1 MKFRLVPNTLFRTL
15 LLATFAFGDG
25 AVFAQTGQ
33 QATPPAASGAVP
45 TAAAGATQATT
56 PAAAAA
62 QELPDAPSAAAQV
75 KPQAVPTGPTVVM
88 DTTMGRM
95 TCKLFD
101 QQAPLATANFIAL
114 AEGTK
119 DWDDPT
125 THKKMRHKRLYDG
138 TLFHRV
144 IPDFMIQGGDPTGT
158 GMGDPGY
165 YFSDEFS
172 PDISFDIPGR
182 LAMANSG
189 PNTNGSQFFITTAPA
204 EHLNGKH
211 TIFGQCDPHSV
222 LVAQAITAV
231 ERNQDDKPLTD
242 VVLSKVTI
250 IKEGQP
256 MPPMPPA
263 PPTSVAPA
271 NMAPAQAAH

>member
-1 MKFRLVPNTLFRTL
+1 MKFRLVPITLFRTL
-15 LLATFAFGDG
+15 VLAAFALGV
-25 AVFAQTGQ
+25 ATVFAQTGQ
-33 QATPPAASGAVP
+33 QTTPPAAS
-45 TAAAGATQATT
+45 TA
-56 PAAAAA
+56 PAE
-62 QELPDAPSAAAQV
+62 ELPDAPSTAAQA
-75 KPQAVPTGPTVVM
+75 KPAAVPTGPTVVM

-119 DWDDPT
+119 DWDDPA
-125 THKKMRHKRLYDG
+125 THKKMRHKPLYNG

-172 PDISFDIPGR
+172 PDLNFDVPGR

-189 PNTNGSQFFITTAPA
+189 PDTNGSQFFITTAPT

-211 TIFGQCDPHSV
+211 TIFGQCDAHSV
-222 LVAQAITAV
+222 LVAQSIAAV
-231 ERNQDDKPLTD
+231 ERNHEDKPLTD
-242 VVLSKVTI
+242 VVLDKVTI
-250 IKEGQP
+250 VREGQP
-256 MPPMPPA
+256 MPPSPPA
-263 PPTSVAPA
+263 PATSVAPA
-271 NMAPAQAAH
+271 SMVPTQASH